1 MLYAI
6 AIAIGSITC
15 MVAVVPTAFAFHAGS
30 ATSTISTVIRSNTRT
45 RLSPARLRVRL
56 VALQLAADN
65 NNESGGEN
73 SSSSSSSSASSSSSS
88 SARKTQSLT
97 SPVRK
102 TDRRSP
108 TRIIAKPS
116 ANARSTMTLG
126 GDKVAAKKTTTT
138 KPTTNEEGKAAT
150 GGGGFLG
157 GSYAFEDFK
166 PPFAETSV
174 QLENGLVNDGPFAWM
189 VPYLALF
196 GFRNGKSLVGAIPTD
211 PQASP
216 DYDTLKLTQKE
227 ISERSAAAERDL
239 TNISPEER
247 ERRAEVAQVALK
259 VCSAYAIFSSLIL
272 DNGNISGHF
281 ARFLVI
287 LPLFV
292 YRGYDLS
299 AKSGL

>member
-1 MLYAI
+1 MLCMYAI
-6 AIAIGSITC
+6 AVGLITC
-15 MVAVVPTAFAFHAGS
+15 MVAVIPTAFAFHTGS
-30 ATSTISTVIRSNTRT
+30 TTISTGVRSNTRI
-45 RLSPARLRVRL
+45 RLSPARLRMRL
-56 VALQLAADN
+56 VALQLAAEN

-73 SSSSSSSSASSSSSS
+73 SSSSASSSS
-88 SARKTQSLT
+88 SARKTQSLS

-126 GDKVAAKKTTTT
+126 GDKVSTKKMATT
-138 KPTTNEEGKAAT
+138 KPTTNDDEGKAAT

-157 GSYAFEDFK
+157 GSYSFADFK
-166 PPFAETSV
+166 PPFAQTSI
-174 QLENGLVNDGPFAWM
+174 QLENGLVNNGKFAWM
-189 VPYLALF
+189 APYLDLF

-227 ISERSAAAERDL
+227 ISERRAAAERDL

-259 VCSAYAIFSSLIL
+259 VCGGYAIFSSLIL
-272 DNGNISGHF
+272 DNGDVGGHF

>member
-1 MLYAI
+1 MSYMYAM
-6 AIAIGSITC
+6 AIGLITC

-30 ATSTISTVIRSNTRT
+30 ATISTVTRSNTRT
-45 RLSPARLRVRL
+45 RLSPARLRMRL
-56 VALQLAADN
+56 VALHLAADN

-73 SSSSSSSSASSSSSS
+73 SSSGSSSSASSSS

-138 KPTTNEEGKAAT
+138 KPATNEEGKAAT

-174 QLENGLVNDGPFAWM
+174 QLENGLVNDGKFGWM
-189 VPYLALF
+189 VPYLDLF

-227 ISERSAAAERDL
+227 ISERRAAAEREL

-259 VCSAYAIFSSLIL
+259 VCGAYAIFSSLIL
-272 DNGNISGHF
+272 DDGDISGHF